1 MHLTGRILRHFRA
14 FSTPE
19 QNPAL
24 GVLSTPTHPQVTQT
38 VRRFRSKQTM
48 NSSFH
53 PFRSA
58 EAKAEYYDL
67 YMKRAEKWS
76 VASETRLIDTPS
88 GQTFVRVSGSVTAPP
103 LILLPG
109 SKGTSLTWIPNIAN
123 LSAHYR
129 TYALD
134 SIYDFGLS
142 VSHRNIKKP
151 NDLITWL
158 HEVLTVI
165 APDGSVN
172 LLGLSYG
179 GWLASQYTLRF
190 PHRINK
196 VVLLDPAATILPVSF
211 VLIFR
216 ALLSIIP
223 LPSLRQQFYYWLL
236 RDTIQSGEIGKAYV
250 DEAVADWTVA
260 ERCFAPMPM
269 VAATVLDDQ
278 SLSDFPVPC
287 LVLIGENEKVYS
299 ARMAIQRLNRI
310 APQIKTYII
319 QNAGHDA
326 WVVKADIVTRKVL
339 EFLSDS

>member
-1 MHLTGRILRHFRA
+1 
-14 FSTPE
+14 
-19 QNPAL
+19 
-24 GVLSTPTHPQVTQT
+24 
-38 VRRFRSKQTM
+38 M

-58 EAKAEYYDL
+58 EAKAEYHSL
-67 YMKRAEKWS
+67 YIKRAGEWP
-76 VASETRLIDTPS
+76 VASETKLIDTPS
-88 GQTFVRVSGSVTAPP
+88 GQTFVRMSGNVSAPP

-142 VSHRNIKKP
+142 VSARKIKKP
-151 NDLITWL
+151 NELITWL
-158 HEVLTVI
+158 HEVVNVLV
-165 APDGSVN
+165 PEGSVN

-179 GWLASQYTLRF
+179 GWLASQYALRF

-196 VVLLDPAATILPVSF
+196 VVLLDPAATVLPVSF

-216 ALLSIIP
+216 ALLSVIP

-236 RDTIQSGEIGKAYV
+236 RDTVQSGATGKAYV
-250 DEAVADWTVA
+250 DEAVADWAVA
-260 ERCFAPMPM
+260 ERCFAPLPM

-287 LVLIGENEKVYS
+287 LVLIGEHEKVYP
-299 ARMAIQRLNRI
+299 ARKAIQRLNRI
-310 APQIKTYII
+310 APQIKTCII
-319 QNAGHDA
+319 NNAGHDA
-326 WVVKADIVTRKVL
+326 WVVKADTVTRKVL
-339 EFLSDS
+339 DFLSEP